1 MTTIFV
7 NGRFFTGDSSD
18 GSRDNSFADCMI
30 VENDTITH
38 VGSSTDEAVQHA
50 KANGAALQDLQQQ
63 YVLPGFID
71 GHMHLLLLGQS
82 LRKLD
87 LNGCRDLAE
96 IRARISDYAR
106 QHPQAPRILCK
117 GWMQH
122 MTGGEALASML
133 DDLDPRPILI
143 DAKDL
148 HSVWCNSAALR
159 ELGVED
165 MSDPAGGMIHRD
177 ANGKAS
183 GLLSEAAVFSLV
195 WPHVARVASMEDKL
209 DALRAAIAAYT
220 ASGYTGIVDMAMDEN
235 AWEAL
240 LRLRE
245 QEKLPVRVAAHW
257 LIVPAPDEASNLA
270 QVERAIA
277 LHKQFNLDTSPDFRI
292 AGIKVICD
300 GVIDSCTAALLEP
313 YSSNGVSCEPLW
325 TAEMLGPVVRRADEA
340 GLQCALHAIGDKT
353 VQTALNVLEKH
364 GTPSRRHRIE
374 HLEMTS
380 PDDAQRL
387 GKLGIT
393 ASIQPVHADPAIL
406 RAWPTLLGAERCR
419 RAFAYKEFLDGG
431 ATLAL
436 GSDSPTAPWAPLPNV
451 YVATT
456 RRSAREPETV
466 TTVNEHFALPL
477 VSAVTAA
484 TAGAAYSCFAD
495 RITGGLKK
503 GLKADFV
510 VVDMEWSPERLLQ
523 ARVRQTW
530 FDGRNVFD
538 ADAGMKN

>member
-1 MTTIFV
+1 
-7 NGRFFTGDSSD
+7 
-18 GSRDNSFADCMI
+18 MI
-30 VENDTITH
+30 VENDTIAH

-50 KANGAALQDLQQQ
+50 KANGAVLQDLQQK

-82 LRKLD
+82 LQKLD
-87 LNGCRDLAE
+87 LGGCRDLAE
-96 IRARISDYAR
+96 IRARIKDYAG

-122 MTGGEALASML
+122 MTGGEALATML
-133 DDLDPRPILI
+133 DDLDPRPIFI
-143 DAKDL
+143 DSKDL
-148 HSVWCNSAALR
+148 LSTWCNSAALR

-165 MSDPAGGMIHRD
+165 MADPAGGTIHRD

-183 GLLSEAAVFSLV
+183 GLLSEAAVLSLV
-195 WPHVARVASMEDKL
+195 WPHIARVASMEDKL
-209 DALRAAIAAYT
+209 DALRAALAAYT
-220 ASGYTGIVDMAMDEN
+220 ASGYTGIVEMAMGEN

-240 LRLRE
+240 LLLRE
-245 QEKLPVRVAAHW
+245 QEGGKLPVRVAAHW
-257 LIVPAPDEASNLA
+257 LIVPSPDEASNLA
-270 QVERAIA
+270 QVDKAIA

-325 TAEMLGPVVRRADEA
+325 TAEMLAPVVHRANQA

-353 VQTALNVLEKH
+353 VRTALDVLEKH
-364 GTPSRRHRIE
+364 GTPSRRNRIE
-374 HLEMTS
+374 HLEMTT
-380 PDDAQRL
+380 PEDAQRL

-393 ASIQPVHADPAIL
+393 ASVQPVRADPAIL

-436 GSDSPTAPWAPLPNV
+436 GSDSPSAPWAPLPNV
-451 YVATT
+451 YIATT

-466 TTVNEHFALPL
+466 TKVNEHFALPL
-477 VSAVTAA
+477 VSAMTAA

-495 RITGGLKK
+495 GLTGRLKK
-503 GLKADFV
+503 GLRADFV
-510 VVDMEWSPERLLQ
+510 VVDMEWSPDRLLQ
-523 ARVRQTW
+523 ARVLQTW
-530 FDGRNVFD
+530 FDGRRVF
-538 ADAGMKN
+538 AAEEN

>member
-1 MTTIFV
+1 MTTTTVLF
-7 NGRFFTGDSSD
+7 NGRFFTGDSSPSSD
-18 GSRDNSFADCMI
+18 GSFAECMI
-30 VENDTITH
+30 IENDTIAH

-50 KANGAALQDLQQQ
+50 KANGAAWQDLQQK

-82 LRKLD
+82 LQKLD
-87 LNGCRDLAE
+87 LGGCRDLAE
-96 IRARISDYAR
+96 IRARIKDYAG
-106 QHPQAPRILCK
+106 QHPQVPRILCK

-133 DDLDPRPILI
+133 DDLDPRPIFI
-143 DAKDL
+143 DSKDL
-148 HSVWCNSAALR
+148 HSTWCNSAALR

-165 MSDPAGGMIHRD
+165 MADPAGGTIHRD
-177 ANGKAS
+177 ANDKAS
-183 GLLSEAAVFSLV
+183 GLLSEAAVLSLV
-195 WPHVARVASMEDKL
+195 WPHIARVASMEDKL
-209 DALRAAIAAYT
+209 DALREALAAYT

-240 LRLRE
+240 LLLRE
-245 QEKLPVRVAAHW
+245 QEGKLPVRVAAHW
-257 LIVPAPDEASNLA
+257 LIVPFPDEARNLA
-270 QVERAIA
+270 QVDKAIA
-277 LHKQFNLDTSPDFRI
+277 LHERFNLDTSPDFRI

-300 GVIDSCTAALLEP
+300 GVIDACTAALLEP
-313 YSSNGVSCEPLW
+313 YSSKGISCEPLW
-325 TAEMLGPVVRRADEA
+325 TADMLGPVVQRANQA

-353 VQTALNVLEKH
+353 VRMALDVLEKH
-364 GTPSRRHRIE
+364 GTPSRRNRIE
-374 HLEMTS
+374 HLEMTT
-380 PDDAQRL
+380 PEDAQRL

-393 ASIQPVHADPAIL
+393 ASVQPVHADPAIL
-406 RAWPTLLGAERCR
+406 RAWPSLLGDERCC
-419 RAFAYKEFLDGG
+419 RAFAYREFLDGG

-495 RITGGLKK
+495 GITGRLKK
-503 GLKADFV
+503 GLRADFV
-510 VVDMEWSPERLLQ
+510 VADMEWSPERLLQ
-523 ARVRQTW
+523 I
-530 FDGRNVFD
+530 GRAHV
-538 ADAGMKN
+538 